1 MSYFSYTPRV
11 AKADGS
17 YDYLLCDGSIVNTL
31 SSVMLSATWNGSG
44 PYTQTVQVLGAGANS
59 RIDLQPDATV
69 IQQML
74 DDNVSALYIENNNG
88 VFTAYAV
95 GEKPTVALTIQ
106 VSITEM
112 QQQPTV

>member
-11 AKADGS
+11 AKTDGS

-31 SSVMLSATWNGSG
+31 GSVTLSTAWSGSG

-74 DDNVSALYIENNNG
+74 DDGVSAMYIENNNG
-88 VFTAYAV
+88 VFTAYAI

>member
-31 SSVMLSATWNGSG
+31 SSVKLSATWNGSG

-59 RIDLQPDATV
+59 RIDLQPDATI

-74 DDNVSALYIENNNG
+74 DDSVSALYIENNNG

-95 GEKPTVALTIQ
+95 GQKPTVALTIQ